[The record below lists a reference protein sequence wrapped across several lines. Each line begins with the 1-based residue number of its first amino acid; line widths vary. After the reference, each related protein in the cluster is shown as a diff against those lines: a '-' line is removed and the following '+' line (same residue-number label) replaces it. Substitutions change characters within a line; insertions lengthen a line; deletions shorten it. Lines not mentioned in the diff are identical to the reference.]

1 MGAWR
6 ELSGPLS
13 GHEAIELT
21 RTMAGS
27 AAGAMLGDW
36 GAGVIKV
43 EPLEG
48 DPYRRQ
54 PMGPIVALDPGQVTP
69 AFVQDN
75 RSKRGVAID
84 YGSSEGRMLCAELCA
99 QSDILLTDLPMTE
112 LEQLGLGYQELSQ
125 RYPRMVYCH
134 ISGFGLNG
142 AEAGR
147 ENSEV
152 GAFWARSGAGDT
164 VMLTGREPVFRAVG
178 MGAHQTAL
186 SAVTAICAALVARA
200 TTGRGQ
206 LVSTSLLRNGAHF
219 ISQQLNAALHQQTWI
234 PVNSHHAYANPLN
247 TCYRDSEGRWFF
259 LLGLQESDGFWRGLT
274 RIVGR
279 PELYA
284 DPRFDTFSNRIKHSL
299 ELIEILDQEFAKRPA
314 AYWYQQF
321 EQDRD
326 NVWWDPV
333 QSAEEV
339 ARDPQSAPAGMFA
352 ETPTPQGP
360 RRVVAPPIDFIG
372 TPWQVQRGYPQLGEH
387 TDEVLTEMGKTP
399 QQIANLRNRRI
410 IR

>member
-1 MGAWR
+1 MGTTR

-13 GHEAIELT
+13 GHKAIELAC
-21 RTMAGS
+21 TMAGS
-27 AAGAMLGDW
+27 AAGAILGDW
-36 GAGVIKV
+36 GADLIKV
-43 EPLEG
+43 EPLDG
-48 DPYRRQ
+48 DPYRRL
-54 PMGPIVALDPGQVTP
+54 PMGPIAVLDRDDVTP

-84 YGSSEGRMLCAELCA
+84 YRSAGGRLLLEELCG
-99 QSDILLTDLPMTE
+99 QCDILLTDLPTTE
-112 LEQLGLGYQELSQ
+112 LDELNLGYQQLSS
-125 RYPRMVYCH
+125 RHPEVVYCH
-134 ISGFGLNG
+134 ISGFGLSG

-152 GAFWARSGAGDT
+152 GAFWARSGAGNT

-178 MGAHQTAL
+178 MGAHQTAV

-219 ISQQLNAALHQQTWI
+219 ISQQLNAAMHQQTWI
-234 PVNSHHAYANPLN
+234 PVSSHHVYPNPLN

-259 LLGLQESDGFWRGLT
+259 LLGLQESAGFWRGVT
-274 RIVGR
+274 RIIGR
-279 PELYA
+279 PELYD
-284 DPRFDTFSNRIKHSL
+284 DPRFDTFSNRVKHSL
-299 ELIEILDQEFAKRPA
+299 DLIKILDEEFAKQSA
-314 AYWYQQF
+314 ASWYQQF

-339 ARDPQSAPAGMFA
+339 AQDPQSAPAGVFA
-352 ETPTPQGP
+352 ETPTPQGS
-360 RRVVAPPIDFIG
+360 RRVVAAPIDFIG
-372 TPWQVQRGYPQLGEH
+372 TPWRVQRGYPQLGEH
-387 TDEVLTEMGKTP
+387 TNEVLAELGKTA
-399 QQIANLRNRRI
+399 QEILELRERGV